1 MMQKNYIKYLI
12 FTCCLFVTHP
22 VYASTNILAKDCSSV
37 FDPEVIKFLQQIF
50 NVFKFAAPV
59 LVLVYSTLDFVK
71 AATSQDKEALQK
83 AAKTALKRVLLAML
97 LFVIPELIN
106 FLFDKLKMS
115 GTCGIK

>member
-1 MMQKNYIKYLI
+1 MLRKNYIKYLL
-12 FTCCLFVTHP
+12 FACCFFITNP
-22 VYASTNILAKDCSSV
+22 VYASSYILAKDCNSI

-50 NVFKFAAPV
+50 NVFKYAAPV
-59 LVLVYSTLDFVK
+59 LVLVYSTIDFVK

-83 AAKTALKRVLLAML
+83 AAKTSLKRVILAMV

-106 FLFDKLKMS
+106 FFFEKLSMN